1 MSIFKNCLTIL
12 GRVDSR
18 LYSVSNS
25 TKRVQLRFTKE
36 FKVVNNYGFVDF
48 LKSGQIPISLYVS
61 IARHNQEEESVRQL
75 AQTLGTAYLKLSPLY
90 QKKMYVY
97 NIF

>member
-1 MSIFKNCLTIL
+1 M
-12 GRVDSR
+12 
-18 LYSVSNS
+18 
-25 TKRVQLRFTKE
+25 
-36 FKVVNNYGFVDF
+36 DF

-90 QKKMYVY
+90 QKKM
-97 NIF
+97 